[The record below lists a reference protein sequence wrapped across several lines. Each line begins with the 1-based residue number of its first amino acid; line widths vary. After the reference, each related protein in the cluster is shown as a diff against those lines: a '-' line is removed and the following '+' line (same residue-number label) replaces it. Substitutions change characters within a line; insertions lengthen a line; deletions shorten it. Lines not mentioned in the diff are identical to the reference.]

1 MEIPF
6 LAKVVALLIVVQ
18 KIRTA
23 DTLSMRRIIFIY
35 LLEFKIQT
43 YNFFS
48 EINSHIRMKS
58 FLFIIGILI
67 LL

>member
-23 DTLSMRRIIFIY
+23 VTLSMRRIIFIY
-35 LLEFKIQT
+35 LLEFKIQI
-43 YNFFS
+43 YNFF
-48 EINSHIRMKS
+48 
-58 FLFIIGILI
+58 F
-67 LL
+67 